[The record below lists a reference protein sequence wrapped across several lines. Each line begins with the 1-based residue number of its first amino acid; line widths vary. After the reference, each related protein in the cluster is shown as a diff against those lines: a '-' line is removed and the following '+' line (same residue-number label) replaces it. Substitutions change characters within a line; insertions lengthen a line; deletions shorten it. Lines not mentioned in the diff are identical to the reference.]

1 MLKFYFFLTL
11 QGKLM
16 KKEELK
22 YEFIEMR
29 ALGYTYEKI
38 CGQLKIT
45 KPTAIKW
52 GKSLSGEIAEQRRH
66 LIAKIFSEKIFE
78 QEQGVL
84 IRMEQF
90 RRKKNMNLKRSLSD
104 KIDKKLLKGLEK
116 IFLKKIKAM
125 HLKMT
130 DDAVT
135 SALFIF
141 DEDLKVE
148 KRD

>member
-1 MLKFYFFLTL
+1 
-11 QGKLM
+11 M

-22 YEFIEMR
+22 YKFIELR
-29 ALGYTYEKI
+29 AMGHTYEKI
-38 CGQLKIT
+38 CKELNIT

-52 GKSLSGEIAEQRRH
+52 AKLLSEEIAQQQRH
-66 LIAKIFSEKIFE
+66 LVAKIFSERIYE
-78 QEQGVL
+78 HEQGVL

-90 RRKKNMNLKRSLSD
+90 RRKRYSKLSRKLSD
-104 KIDKKLLKGLEK
+104 KIDKKLFKGLEK
-116 IFLKKIKAM
+116 IFLKKIKAI

-141 DEDLKVE
+141 DEDLIVE
-148 KRD
+148 E

>member
-1 MLKFYFFLTL
+1 
-11 QGKLM
+11 M
-16 KKEELK
+16 KKEGLK
-22 YEFIEMR
+22 YKFIELR
-29 ALGYTYEKI
+29 AMGYTYQKI
-38 CGQLKIT
+38 CKQLDIT

-52 GKSLSGEIAEQRRH
+52 GKSLAEEIERQRKS
-66 LIAKIFSEKIFE
+66 LISKIFSERIIE
-78 QEQGVL
+78 QEQGIL

-90 RRKKNMNLKRSLSD
+90 RRKKNMNLKRGLSD

-148 KRD
+148 RRD

>member
-1 MLKFYFFLTL
+1 
-11 QGKLM
+11 M

-22 YEFIEMR
+22 YKFIELR
-29 ALGYTYEKI
+29 AMGYTYEKI
-38 CGQLKIT
+38 CKDINIT

-52 GKSLSGEIAEQRRH
+52 AKSLSEEIAQQKRH
-66 LIAKIFSEKIFE
+66 LIAKIFSERIFE

-90 RRKKNMNLKRSLSD
+90 RRKRYMKLNQKLSD

-116 IFLKKIKAM
+116 IFLKKIKAI
-125 HLKMT
+125 HLKMN

-141 DEDLKVE
+141 DEDLIVKE
-148 KRD
+148 E

>member
-1 MLKFYFFLTL
+1 
-11 QGKLM
+11 
-16 KKEELK
+16 
-22 YEFIEMR
+22 
-29 ALGYTYEKI
+29 
-38 CGQLKIT
+38 
-45 KPTAIKW
+45 
-52 GKSLSGEIAEQRRH
+52 
-66 LIAKIFSEKIFE
+66 
-78 QEQGVL
+78 
-84 IRMEQF
+84 MEQF
-90 RRKKNMNLKRSLSD
+90 RRKRGRKLNQKLSD

>member
-1 MLKFYFFLTL
+1 MLTFL
-11 QGKLM
+11 GKLM

-22 YEFIEMR
+22 YKFIEMR

-38 CGQLKIT
+38 CEQLKIT

-52 GKSLSGEIAEQRRH
+52 GKSLSEEIAEQRRH
-66 LIAKIFSEKIFE
+66 LIAKIFSERIFE

-90 RRKKNMNLKRSLSD
+90 RRKRGRKLNQKLSD

-116 IFLKKIKAM
+116 IFLK
-125 HLKMT
+125 
-130 DDAVT
+130 
-135 SALFIF
+135 
-141 DEDLKVE
+141 EN
-148 KRD
+148 